1 MTTDYQVLIQKF
13 NNFKSFVQEISPK
26 KEVINEYNKMS
37 ESEMMLFCIGFLIP
51 NRDKLDIIVSQMAT
65 KLEINDEEHKS
76 KIKRYLQC
84 FIEYVNQ
91 INSNELLE
99 KTIITCANEQ
109 NINLSSHTQI
119 TKEK

>member
-37 ESEMMLFCIGFLIP
+37 ESEMILFCIGFLIP

-65 KLEINDEEHKS
+65 KLEINDEEYKS